1 MQSIPEIPTPAL
13 EIHGSN
19 ARFPVRRIY
28 CVGRNYAEH
37 AREMGHDPDREPPFF
52 FSKPADT
59 VVGDG
64 ATLPYPPQTQ
74 NLHYEAELVVA
85 LGSGGRDIAVEHAL
99 DHVWGYAC
107 GNDLTRRDL
116 QAQAKKLGR
125 PWDLAKGF
133 DRSAPIGALHP
144 VAQTGHL
151 DGAQIA
157 LHVNDTL
164 RQSGSLDQMIWSVA
178 EVISILSQSVEL
190 SAGDLIMTGTPAGVG
205 ALNPGDHCRVEITGL
220 SPLSTKIAPVS
231 G

>member
-1 MQSIPEIPTPAL
+1 MHSIPKIPPPTL
-13 EIHGSN
+13 IVHGSD
-19 ARFPVRRIY
+19 ARFPIRRIY

-37 AREMGHDPDREPPFF
+37 AREMGHNPDREPPFF

-64 ATLPYPPQTQ
+64 ATLPYPPQTR
-74 NLHYEAELVVA
+74 NLHYEAELVAA
-85 LGSGGRDIAVEHAL
+85 LGSGGRDITVEHAL

-144 VAQTGHL
+144 VDQIGHL
-151 DGAQIA
+151 EGAQIT

-164 RQSGSLDQMIWSVA
+164 RQSGALDQMIWSVA

-190 SAGDLIMTGTPAGVG
+190 RAGDLIMTGTPAGVG
-205 ALNPGDHCRVEITGL
+205 ALDPGDSCRVEITGL
-220 SPLSTKIAPVS
+220 SPLTTKIAPLS
-231 G
+231 R